1 MARPQLPGSRGAGE
15 PDDSTRRAA
24 AFERIRQWGDPVLRT
39 PARPVE
45 VFDAALAEQ
54 AQDMIRLMDA
64 AHGAG
69 LAAPQIGLLQ
79 RLLVYYAGADEPPR
93 ALVNPVIESA
103 STEQDID
110 LEGCLSLGRAGVYVE
125 VPRAIAVVVTG
136 NTVDGEGIRIEAE
149 GGHARVLQ
157 HEIDHLDG
165 VLMLARTAPA
175 HRRAAIRA
183 LNAGEPWQPEPTAA
197 PDDGDPPGA

>member
-1 MARPQLPGSRGAGE
+1 
-15 PDDSTRRAA
+15 
-24 AFERIRQWGDPVLRT
+24 
-39 PARPVE
+39 VE
-45 VFDAALAEQ
+45 VFDSALARQ
-54 AQDMIRLMDA
+54 AEEMIDLMDA

-79 RLLVYYAGADEPPR
+79 RLLVYYAGAEEPPR

-103 STEQDID
+103 STEEDVD

-125 VPRAIAVVVTG
+125 VPRAVAVVVTG
-136 NTVDGEGIRIEAE
+136 NTVDGEEIRIEAE

-165 VLMLARTAPA
+165 VLMLSRTAPA
-175 HRRAAIRA
+175 QRRAAVRA
-183 LNAGEPWQPEPTAA
+183 LNAGESWQPEPPAA
-197 PDDGDPPGA
+197 GEGDAPGA